1 MTTLW
6 VLHALLRFVLIV
18 WLSNY
23 AFAKLYLGQMQQ
35 LDYSWAL
42 TTVGEKSPMGLLWL
56 FMGYS
61 PVVQF
66 LAGLAELVV
75 MLLLVFR
82 RTAWL
87 GGLIGVVALGTVFL
101 LNLTFDVPVKQPAL
115 AGTIA
120 LFLVALPE
128 LPRVLQFVTGRPA
141 AGTAGSPPLLP
152 WPRIRRVT
160 RWADPVLGLVLVV
173 FLGWSQWQWQSPSAR
188 IDSAL
193 PGVYRVVSDRS
204 TVPGGER
211 WTEVALGQWTPTAAI
226 ELPGINWEN
235 GSAGVRTRTADG
247 QLLKGRYHLVRGDG
261 VAMTLKPDVVPD
273 DPAAGRPPQDLELRW
288 SARPDGT
295 VTLTGAGRDLVLV
308 RDPNRTL
315 LYDRGFSWNLGDDAA
330 VNR

>member
-6 VLHALLRFVLIV
+6 GLHALLRFLVMW
-18 WLSNY
+18 WLSGY
-23 AFAKLYLGQMQQ
+23 AFSKLFLAQMER

-42 TTVGEKSPMGLLWL
+42 LTVGEKSPMGLLWL
-56 FMGYS
+56 FMAYS

-75 MLLLVFR
+75 VLLLVFR

-120 LFLVALPE
+120 LLLIAAPE
-128 LPRVLQFVTGRPA
+128 LPRVVRFLAGRPA
-141 AGTAGSPPLLP
+141 AGTAGSPALLP
-152 WPRIRRVT
+152 WPRARAVT
-160 RWADPVLGLVLVV
+160 RLLSPVLGLLFVAHQ
-173 FLGWSQWQWQSPSAR
+173 GYGAWQETPPPSR

-193 PGVYRVVSDRS
+193 PGVYRVLGDRS
-204 TVPGGER
+204 TVAAGDR
-211 WTEVALGQWTPTAAI
+211 WTQVAIGQWTHADRDGAGTISVRAADGRLLAGSYRPVRDGVVAASLDPLL
-226 ELPGINWEN
+226 LPG
-235 GSAGVRTRTADG
+235 
-247 QLLKGRYHLVRGDG
+247 
-261 VAMTLKPDVVPD
+261 
-273 DPAAGRPPQDLELRW
+273 DPAADRPSQQLELTW

-295 VTLTGAGRDLVLV
+295 VTLTGGGQDMTLAS
-308 RDPNRTL
+308 DPVQRL
-315 LYDRGFSWNLGDDAA
+315 LYDRGFSWEMGSY